1 MRFELKL
8 FHKGLVLVAVPL
20 IFQLLFVAIL
30 SKLLF
35 DAESVAA
42 REARAK
48 AIVYKAE
55 RLDQLVYQATATLVQ
70 YGATADPSLGNK
82 FSLIEAQIPKEK
94 EELVR
99 AVADDPVHR
108 PIVVMVVP
116 LIDRALVLM
125 KEAKRTL
132 DESEGKMTIEYMQE
146 LRGEIQSVLAGLYP
160 KLNEVAEAERQIV
173 QSTPEQMLKFNRTI
187 HNFIFAAVLLNVA
200 IALALAFYF
209 HLGTVRRLAVMVENA
224 RRIVVKEQLQ
234 DKLIGTDEIAHVDH
248 VFHDMAAALA
258 EAARKEQEAL
268 EIIKSSEARIRSVV
282 NNMPVGLVVTNER
295 GMIEFL
301 NARLER
307 LLGFK
312 QAEVAGKHL
321 TTFFPINTQKNPDAF
336 VNSLRQSAAGRLV
349 ELEVGNSSGSIV
361 PIEIS
366 LSELPMNNEN
376 YLLVSFTDISER
388 RQIEQMKRDLIAM
401 VSHDLRT
408 PLMSMLISLAMI
420 TEGRAG
426 PISEHAKNLLQSCEA
441 GVERLIALVKSL
453 LDAEKI
459 KSGQLNLDRR
469 RLPLSVILESS
480 VDAVLSFA
488 SQNQVKI
495 ELQAKD
501 IEITAD
507 GERLVQVVINLLS
520 NAVKFSPK
528 GGSVK
533 IVSEETAQHV
543 EVKVID
549 QGRGVPASYK
559 EIIFERFQQVASTD
573 ATEKG
578 GTGLGLP
585 ICKAIIEQHGGT
597 IGVES
602 EEGMGST
609 FWFRL
614 PKVS

>member
-20 IFQLLFVAIL
+20 IFELLFVAVL
-30 SKLLF
+30 SKLLI

-70 YGATADPSLGNK
+70 YGATSDPSTGNK
-82 FSLIEAQIPKEK
+82 YSLIEEQIPKEK
-94 EELVR
+94 ADLEK
-99 AVADDPVHR
+99 AVADDPVHK
-108 PIVVMVVP
+108 PLVVKVVP
-116 LIDRALVLM
+116 LIDRAMVLM

-132 DESEGKMTIEYMQE
+132 DESEGKMSIQYMQE

-187 HNFIFAAVLLNVA
+187 HSFIFVAVVLN
-200 IALALAFYF
+200 IALALGLAFYF
-209 HLGTVRRLAVMVENA
+209 HRGTVRRLAVMVENA
-224 RRIVVKEQLQ
+224 RRIVVKEKLQ
-234 DKLIGTDEIAHVDH
+234 EKLIGNDEIAHVDH
-248 VFHDMAAALA
+248 VFHNMADALA
-258 EAARKEQEAL
+258 AAARKEQEAL
-268 EIIKSSEARIRSVV
+268 EIIKSSEARIRSMV
-282 NNMPVGLVVTNER
+282 NNMPVGLVVTDER
-295 GMIEFL
+295 GTIDFL
-301 NARLER
+301 NARLEK

-312 QAEVAGKHL
+312 QADLAGKHL
-321 TTFFPINTQKNPDAF
+321 TTFFPSTAEKNPASFLD
-336 VNSLRQSAAGRLV
+336 SLRKSAAGRLV
-349 ELEVGNSSGSIV
+349 ELEVGSSTGTMV
-361 PIEIS
+361 PVEIS
-366 LSELPMNNEN
+366 LSELPLNNQN
-376 YLLVSFTDISER
+376 FLLFSFTDITER
-388 RQIEQMKRDLIAM
+388 RQIERLKRDLIAM

-426 PISEHAKNLLQSCEA
+426 PISDRAKELLQSCET

-459 KSGQLNLDRR
+459 KSGKMNLDRR
-469 RLPLSVILESS
+469 QLPLSVIVDSA
-480 VDAVLSFA
+480 VDAVAAFA
-488 SQNQVKI
+488 SQHEVNI
-495 ELQAKD
+495 ELQTKD
-501 IEITAD
+501 MEITAD
-507 GERLVQVVINLLS
+507 GERIVQVVINLLS
-520 NAVKFSPK
+520 NAVKFSPT

-533 IVSEETAQHV
+533 IANVDTAQYV
-543 EVKVID
+543 EIRVID
-549 QGRGVPASYK
+549 QGRGVPADYK
-559 EIIFERFQQVASTD
+559 DIIFERFQQVSTTD

-585 ICKAIIEQHGGT
+585 ICKAIIEEHGGT

-602 EEGMGST
+602 EEGKGST

-614 PKVS
+614 PKAT